1 MTPARGEDRL
11 TARIAAAARPG
22 GRRPRAAVG
31 TVRVGI
37 GDDAAVVDLPRG
49 RSVLT
54 TDTLVEG
61 VDFFPGELPFWIGR
75 RAAAANLSDLA
86 AMGAFPAGF
95 LLSIAVRRK
104 GAARYARRIAEGAIS
119 RMRPFGATLW
129 GGDLSRAAA
138 TVVTILLVVT
148 ASRPVERSGARPG
161 DLLFVTGSPGAART
175 ALRLRRGRVGRRPIA
190 AERPYL
196 DPEPRVDFGRTLA
209 ARRWATAMIDVSDGL
224 GRDAR
229 RLAEA
234 SRVRLVFEAA
244 GRSGLSDASDDFEL
258 LFTSPASRERSIL
271 RLGARLSTPV
281 ARVGRVERGKG
292 IVLERRDG
300 RREPVAAGGWDH
312 FA

>member
-22 GRRPRAAVG
+22 WRLRAAAG
-31 TVRVGI
+31 AVRVGI

-49 RSVLT
+49 RYVLT

-86 AMGAFPAGF
+86 AMGALPAGF

-104 GAARYARRIAEGAIS
+104 GATRYALRIAEGAIS
-119 RMRPFGATLW
+119 RMRPFGASLW

-138 TVVTILLVVT
+138 TVVTILLVGT
-148 ASRPVERSGARPG
+148 ASRPVARSGARPG

-175 ALRLRRGRVGRRPIA
+175 ALRLRRRRVGRPPIA

-196 DPEPRVDFGRTLA
+196 DPEPRVEFGRTLA

-224 GRDAR
+224 GRDAL
-229 RLAEA
+229 RLAAA

-244 GRSGLSDASDDFEL
+244 GRSVLTEASDDFEL
-258 LFTSPASRERSIL
+258 LFASPASRERSIL

-292 IVLERRDG
+292 IVLEWRDG
-300 RREPVAAGGWDH
+300 RRAPVAAGGWDH